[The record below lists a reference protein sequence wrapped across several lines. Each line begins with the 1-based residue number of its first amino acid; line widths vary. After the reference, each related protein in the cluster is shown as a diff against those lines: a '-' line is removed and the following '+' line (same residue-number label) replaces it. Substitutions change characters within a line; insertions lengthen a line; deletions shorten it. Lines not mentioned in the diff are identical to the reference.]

1 MKKALVTGGSG
12 GIGAAI
18 CRALARDGWFVTVG
32 YHENEAAALR
42 LAGEIGGQAVG
53 ADLRDERESAALMEA
68 AGELDVLVNCAGV
81 DWYGLLQDMDE
92 ADWRQLFGVNVDG
105 MFRCCKLAIPAMVRA
120 GQGCILNVAS
130 GLGLAGGACESAY
143 SATKGAVISFTRALA
158 KELGPSGIRVNC
170 ICPGC
175 IDTPMLDCF
184 TPEEKAELV
193 ERTTLGRLGRSE
205 DVAELAAFLA
215 SGRASFITAQAIT
228 VDGGFLV

>member
-1 MKKALVTGGSG
+1 
-12 GIGAAI
+12 
-18 CRALARDGWFVTVG
+18 
-32 YHENEAAALR
+32 
-42 LAGEIGGQAVG
+42 
-53 ADLRDERESAALMEA
+53 
-68 AGELDVLVNCAGV
+68 
-81 DWYGLLQDMDE
+81 
-92 ADWRQLFGVNVDG
+92 

-120 GQGCILNVAS
+120 GQGCIINVAS
-130 GLGLAGGACESAY
+130 VLGLSGGACESAY

>member
-1 MKKALVTGGSG
+1 M
-12 GIGAAI
+12 
-18 CRALARDGWFVTVG
+18 
-32 YHENEAAALR
+32 
-42 LAGEIGGQAVG
+42 
-53 ADLRDERESAALMEA
+53 
-68 AGELDVLVNCAGV
+68 
-81 DWYGLLQDMDE
+81 
-92 ADWRQLFGVNVDG
+92 
-105 MFRCCKLAIPAMVRA
+105 
-120 GQGCILNVAS
+120 
-130 GLGLAGGACESAY
+130 
-143 SATKGAVISFTRALA
+143 ISFTRALA
-158 KELGPSGIRVNC
+158 KVLGPSGIRVNC